1 MRIPTRRRD
10 DPMQDS
16 MGMTPMIDVVFLLL
30 IFFICAAVG
39 QVHEL
44 LLPAGLEAGATETA
58 ELAIPPQERLFED
71 VWLMLQLDAEGKTVT
86 TLQDRLYEDE
96 SQLAATLQGLVEVAP
111 EIPVILDPH
120 PNVPVG
126 DVIRIYDLAKA
137 VGFRSLHFATDP
149 PKVTKV
155 KEE

>member
-16 MGMTPMIDVVFLLL
+16 VGMTPMIDVVFLLL

-44 LLPAGLEAGATETA
+44 LLPAGLEAGATEANVTT
-58 ELAIPPQERLFED
+58 PPQERLFED
-71 VWLMLQLDAEGKTVT
+71 VWLMLKVDAEGKTVI
-86 TLQDRLYEDE
+86 TLQERVYDDE
-96 SQLAATLQGLVEVAP
+96 SQLAVTLQNLVEVAP
-111 EIPVILDPH
+111 EIPVILDPQ

-126 DVIRIYDLAKA
+126 DVIRVYDLAKA
-137 VGFRSLHFATDP
+137 VGFQSLHFATDP
-149 PKVTKV
+149 PKVTQ
-155 KEE
+155 